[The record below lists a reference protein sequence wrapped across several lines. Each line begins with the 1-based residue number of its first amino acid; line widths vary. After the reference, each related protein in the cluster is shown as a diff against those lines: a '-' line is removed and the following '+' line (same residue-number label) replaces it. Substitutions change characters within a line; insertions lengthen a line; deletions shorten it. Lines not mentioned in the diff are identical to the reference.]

1 MKRLSL
7 ALLTLAA
14 TALAP
19 VALAAGSDTARTP
32 EEVLAGCNLTPEQ
45 DQANAQVAVR
55 SSAKSTLAAAAA
67 MYKSSYSAVSYD
79 LNVGPASINGD
90 SATVRGS
97 ITLRATN
104 VATKQPV
111 GGTYS
116 GVVNLTRTGCHWE
129 ATGYARG

>member
-14 TALAP
+14 TTLAP
-19 VALAAGSDTARTP
+19 VALAAGGDNARTP
-32 EEVLAGCNLTPEQ
+32 EEVMAQCNLTPEQ
-45 DQANAQVAVR
+45 DQANAQAAVR
-55 SSAKSTLAAAAA
+55 SSAQNTLAAAAA
-67 MYKSSYSAVSYD
+67 MYKSSYSGVSYN

-116 GVVNLTRTGCHWE
+116 GVVNLTRTGCNWE
-129 ATGYARG
+129 TTGYARG